1 MKSTTPETQLAAFIA
16 KFSPENQS
24 FIRSVRKALRKRLP
38 TANELVYDN
47 YNFFVIGYSTT
58 ERPSDALLSLA
69 ADHKGVAICFYWG
82 AKLPDPHKI
91 LTGGG
96 KQVRFLRITS
106 AADLARPHADAMI
119 QAAIDY
125 ARNPLPAHGQGKL
138 IIRAVSPKQRPRKKP
153 GRQRPAPEKRCHGP
167 GA

>member
-1 MKSTTPETQLAAFIA
+1 MKKTAEPVASPEAQLDTFIA
-16 KFSPENQS
+16 KFTPENQT

-47 YNFFVIGYSTT
+47 YNFFVIGYCTT
-58 ERPSDALLSLA
+58 ERPSDCLLSMA

-106 AADLARPHADAMI
+106 AADLAHPHAEAVI
-119 QAAIDY
+119 QAAVDQ
-125 ARNPLPAHGQGKL
+125 ARSPLPAKGEGKL
-138 IIRAVSPKQRPRKKP
+138 IIRAISRKQRPRRKTAK
-153 GRQRPAPEKRCHGP
+153 A
-167 GA
+167 